1 MPACLILSFQ
11 GNNRKPVYSVF
22 RIMMKDIPNLKVE
35 DIAIAV
41 VPRDDMAAEEE
52 LWDTYLINL
61 KEEPISNVLVNSKGY
76 GEVEG
81 EKMKTTILRHFFE
94 EIPALSVVQIE
105 PIQVKLFGLTNEYW
119 VSFVYDDY
127 MYDKKY
133 IFVNGSIAKENFTKI
148 PFIGRKGVMI
158 R

>member
-1 MPACLILSFQ
+1 
-11 GNNRKPVYSVF
+11 
-22 RIMMKDIPNLKVE
+22 MMKDIPNLKVE

-41 VPRDDMAAEEE
+41 VPRENTAVGEE

-61 KEEPISNVLVNSKGY
+61 KEEPITNVLVNSKGY

-94 EIPALSVVQIE
+94 EIPALSVVKIE

-119 VSFVYDDY
+119 VSFTHEEY

-133 IFVNGSIAKENFTKI
+133 IFVNGSIVEENFTRI
-148 PFIGRKGVMI
+148 PFINRPGVMI

>member
-1 MPACLILSFQ
+1 
-11 GNNRKPVYSVF
+11 
-22 RIMMKDIPNLKVE
+22 MMKDIPNLKVE

-41 VPRDDMAAEEE
+41 VPRGEGAFEED
-52 LWDTYLINL
+52 LWDTFLINL
-61 KEEPISNVLVNSKGY
+61 KEEPITNVLINSKGY
-76 GEVEG
+76 GEVDG

-94 EIPALSVVQIE
+94 EIPALSVVKIE

-119 VSFVYDDY
+119 VSFTFDDY

-133 IFVNGSIAKENFTKI
+133 IFVNGSIVEENFTRI
-148 PFIGRKGVMI
+148 PFINRHGVMI